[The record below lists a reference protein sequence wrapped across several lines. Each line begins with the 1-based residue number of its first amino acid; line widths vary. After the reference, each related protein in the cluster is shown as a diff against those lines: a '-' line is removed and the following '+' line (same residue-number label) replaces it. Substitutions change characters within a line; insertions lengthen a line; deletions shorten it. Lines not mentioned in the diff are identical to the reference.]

1 MALQTP
7 RGIRNNNPLNIRKGN
22 NWQGERQPQTDKA
35 FEEFQTME
43 MGLRAGFII
52 IRNYMKQR
60 PPLNTI
66 AQIISRWAPTCEN
79 NTREYIKEVSRR
91 SGIDADVRLAFTE
104 KNKLCR
110 IVQAMCWVECG
121 QEVSFGRIENAYEL
135 VHHNITF
142 LPPARV

>member
-1 MALQTP
+1 
-7 RGIRNNNPLNIRKGN
+7 
-22 NWQGERQPQTDKA
+22 
-35 FEEFQTME
+35 ME

-52 IRNYMKQR
+52 LRNYMKQR

-142 LPPARV
+142 LPPGRV